1 MSILDIPIVEIVFI
15 TFAFIFGSC
24 VGSFLNVVVARL
36 PLEKSLI
43 WPGSRCGSCYRPIRF
58 FFDNLPIVSYL
69 ILRGRCR
76 KCGARFSC
84 RYFWVEL
91 STGAAFAALFYL
103 DIFKNWQQH
112 PYIAQ
117 VQVDIFRGTAP
128 LKTLLKAWM
137 FFAYHATLM
146 SFFIAAALCDLERK
160 TIPISLTV
168 FGTVVGLVLST
179 LFPWPWPNEVQRGV
193 LPADTP
199 WYFEEFIG
207 KIPRGICPW
216 PVWGPLPNWLPPGSP
231 QLGFLTS
238 LAGAAAGTFMIRF
251 IKWVFE
257 TGLEREA
264 LGLGDADFMMM
275 VGAFTGWQIVLIG
288 FFAGTFVALLGV
300 ILQAL
305 FRVLIPRRPTEEQGD
320 RAIPFGPGLA
330 IGSFLI
336 LMAWPEVGPRFQLYL
351 FEPIVLFAGAT
362 IVLGG
367 LFVSSLLLRQRTV
380 EEKKAA

>member
-1 MSILDIPIVEIVFI
+1 
-15 TFAFIFGSC
+15 
-24 VGSFLNVVVARL
+24 
-36 PLEKSLI
+36 
-43 WPGSRCGSCYRPIRF
+43 
-58 FFDNLPIVSYL
+58 
-69 ILRGRCR
+69 
-76 KCGARFSC
+76 
-84 RYFWVEL
+84 
-91 STGAAFAALFYL
+91 
-103 DIFKNWQQH
+103 
-112 PYIAQ
+112 
-117 VQVDIFRGTAP
+117 
-128 LKTLLKAWM
+128 
-137 FFAYHATLM
+137 M

-288 FFAGTFVALLGV
+288 FFAGTFVAPLGSDPSSPV
-300 ILQAL
+300 PCPYSTTPN
-305 FRVLIPRRPTEEQGD
+305 RGTRRSRHPIRTWAGD
-320 RAIPFGPGLA
+320 R
-330 IGSFLI
+330 LI
-336 LMAWPEVGPRFQLYL
+336 FDFDGMAGGRSAVPV
-351 FEPIVLFAGAT
+351 VL
-362 IVLGG
+362 V
-367 LFVSSLLLRQRTV
+367 
-380 EEKKAA
+380 